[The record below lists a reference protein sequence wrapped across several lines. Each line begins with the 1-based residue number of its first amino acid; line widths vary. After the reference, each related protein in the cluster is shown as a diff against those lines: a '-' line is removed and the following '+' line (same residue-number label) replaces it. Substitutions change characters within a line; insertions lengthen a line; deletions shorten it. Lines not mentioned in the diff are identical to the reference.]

1 MLKFIKGYVSSIDGI
16 EIYPIIS
23 FIIFFAFFIGVTFF
37 VITAKKNYIEEL
49 SNLPFDDGEADISDP
64 VNTSDKNS

>member
-23 FIIFFAFFIGVTFF
+23 FIIFFTFFIAVLYY
-37 VITAKKNYIEEL
+37 IIAAKKNYIDEL
-49 SNLPFDDGEADISDP
+49 SNLPFDDGVANISSESM
-64 VNTSDKNS
+64 NHSDQ

>member
-23 FIIFFAFFIGVTFF
+23 FIIFFVFFLVVSYYILTASKSY
-37 VITAKKNYIEEL
+37 ITEL
-49 SNLPFDDGEADISDP
+49 SNLPFDDGEENIPSD
-64 VNTSDKNS
+64 SINSSNK

>member
-23 FIIFFAFFIGVTFF
+23 FIIFFVFFMLVTFY
-37 VITAKKNYIEEL
+37 VITSKKKYIDEL
-49 SNLPFDDGEADISDP
+49 SNLPFEDGELSAQSDTI
-64 VNTSDKNS
+64 NNSND

>member
-23 FIIFFAFFIGVTFF
+23 FIIFFVFFMLVTFY
-37 VITAKKNYIEEL
+37 VITSKKNYIDEL
-49 SNLPFDDGEADISDP
+49 SNLPFEDGELSTQPDSI
-64 VNTSDKNS
+64 NNSND

>member
-23 FIIFFAFFIGVTFF
+23 FIIFFVFFMLVTFY
-37 VITAKKNYIEEL
+37 VITSKKKYIDEL
-49 SNLPFDDGEADISDP
+49 SNLPFEDGELSTQPDSI
-64 VNTSDKNS
+64 NNSND

>member
-23 FIIFFAFFIGVTFF
+23 FIIFFSFFILVTFY
-37 VITAKKNYIEEL
+37 VITAKKKYIDEL
-49 SNLPFDDGEADISDP
+49 SNLPFEDGNPTTISDQI
-64 VNTSDKNS
+64 NNSDQ

>member
-23 FIIFFAFFIGVTFF
+23 FIIFFVFFMLVTFY
-37 VITAKKNYIEEL
+37 VITSKKNYIDEL
-49 SNLPFDDGEADISDP
+49 SNLPFEDGELSRQPDSI
-64 VNTSDKNS
+64 NNSND

>member
-23 FIIFFAFFIGVTFF
+23 FIIFFVFFLAVTYF
-37 VITAKKNYIEEL
+37 VITAKKSYIEEL
-49 SNLPFDDGEADISDP
+49 SNIPFEDGEDDNIS
-64 VNTSDKNS
+64 NAINSSDK

>member
-23 FIIFFAFFIGVTFF
+23 FIIFFVFFMLVTFY
-37 VITAKKNYIEEL
+37 VITSKKNYIDEL
-49 SNLPFDDGEADISDP
+49 INLPFEDGELSTQPDTIN
-64 VNTSDKNS
+64 NTND

>member
-23 FIIFFAFFIGVTFF
+23 FIIFFVFFLAVTYF
-37 VITAKKNYIEEL
+37 VITAKKSYIEEL
-49 SNLPFDDGEADISDP
+49 SNLPFEDGEDDSIPNSI
-64 VNTSDKNS
+64 NSSDK

>member
-23 FIIFFAFFIGVTFF
+23 FIIFFAFFIAVTFY
-37 VITAKKNYIEEL
+37 VVTAKKNYIEEL
-49 SNLPFDDGEADISDP
+49 SNMPFDDGEADVSDTL
-64 VNTSDKNS
+64 NTNDKNS

>member
-23 FIIFFAFFIGVTFF
+23 FIIFFVFFMLVTFY
-37 VITAKKNYIEEL
+37 VITSKKKYIDEL
-49 SNLPFDDGEADISDP
+49 SNLPFEDGELSTQSDSI
-64 VNTSDKNS
+64 NNSND

>member
-23 FIIFFAFFIGVTFF
+23 FIIFFVFFIAVLYYI
-37 VITAKKNYIEEL
+37 ITAKKNYIDEL
-49 SNLPFDDGEADISDP
+49 SNLPFDDGEQNISSES
-64 VNTSDKNS
+64 VNPSNH

>member
-23 FIIFFAFFIGVTFF
+23 FIIFFVFFIAVTYY
-37 VITAKKNYIEEL
+37 VVGAKKTYIDEL
-49 SNLPFDDGEADISDP
+49 SNLPFDDGEKNSMPDSKDS
-64 VNTSDKNS
+64 SDK

>member
-23 FIIFFAFFIGVTFF
+23 FIIFFVFFLAVTYF
-37 VITAKKNYIEEL
+37 VITAKKSYIEEL
-49 SNLPFDDGEADISDP
+49 SNIPFEDGEDDNMSNAINS
-64 VNTSDKNS
+64 SDK

>member
-23 FIIFFAFFIGVTFF
+23 FIIFFVFFLAVTYY
-37 VITAKKNYIEEL
+37 VITAKKSYIDEL
-49 SNLPFDDGEADISDP
+49 SNIPLEDGEENTLSDSI
-64 VNTSDKNS
+64 NTSDK

>member
-23 FIIFFAFFIGVTFF
+23 FIIFFVFFLAVTYF
-37 VITAKKNYIEEL
+37 VITAKKSYIDEL
-49 SNLPFDDGEADISDP
+49 SNIPLEDGEENKLSDSI
-64 VNTSDKNS
+64 NTSDK

>member
-23 FIIFFAFFIGVTFF
+23 FIIFFVFFLAVTYF
-37 VITAKKNYIEEL
+37 VITAKKSYIEEL
-49 SNLPFDDGEADISDP
+49 SNLPFEDGEDDSITNSI
-64 VNTSDKNS
+64 NSSDK

>member
-23 FIIFFAFFIGVTFF
+23 FLIFFVFFLAVTYF
-37 VITAKKNYIEEL
+37 VITAKKSYIEEL
-49 SNLPFDDGEADISDP
+49 SNIPFEDGEGDNMSDTINP
-64 VNTSDKNS
+64 SDK

>member
-23 FIIFFAFFIGVTFF
+23 FIIFFVFFLAVMYF
-37 VITAKKNYIEEL
+37 VISAKKSYIEEL
-49 SNLPFDDGEADISDP
+49 SNIPLEDGEENNISETI
-64 VNTSDKNS
+64 NQSDK

>member
-23 FIIFFAFFIGVTFF
+23 FIIFFVFFLAVTYF
-37 VITAKKNYIEEL
+37 VISAKKSYIEEL
-49 SNLPFDDGEADISDP
+49 SNIPLEDGEENNISETI
-64 VNTSDKNS
+64 NQSDK